1 MLFLVNVESEGI
13 KDVGLI
19 FQILFYILQVFNLIL
34 LARVLLSW
42 FPNVDRSNPLI
53 QLVYDITE
61 PILRPI
67 REMLPSSGMID
78 FSPLVVFLII
88 QVLLTILRTLI

>member
-1 MLFLVNVESEGI
+1 
-13 KDVGLI
+13 VGLI

-61 PILRPI
+61 PVLRPI
-67 REMLPSSGMID
+67 RDLLPPSGMID

-88 QVLLTILRTLI
+88 QVLLTILRTMV